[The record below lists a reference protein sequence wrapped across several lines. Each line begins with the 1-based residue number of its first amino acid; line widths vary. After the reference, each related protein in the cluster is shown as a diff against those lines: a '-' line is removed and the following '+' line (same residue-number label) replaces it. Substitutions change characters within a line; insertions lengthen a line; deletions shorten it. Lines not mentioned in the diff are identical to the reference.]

1 MAGHQDPPEFSVAG
15 AGGEAV
21 ATFTITTEGTVNSAS
36 EVVADMV
43 TGMIEARN
51 WTPEQAAAAFSAGWS
66 NGYLS
71 IRPPGAM
78 IRSDLQDGHT

>member
-21 ATFTITTEGTVNSAS
+21 TTFTIATDGTVNCTS
-36 EVVADMV
+36 EVVADMI
-43 TGMIEARN
+43 TSMIAARN
-51 WTPEQAAAAFSAGWS
+51 WSPEEAAVAFTGGWF

-71 IRPPGAM
+71 ISLRP
-78 IRSDLQDGHT
+78 R

>member
-21 ATFTITTEGTVNSAS
+21 ATFTITTDGTVNSAS
-36 EVVADMV
+36 EVVA
-43 TGMIEARN
+43 GMITSMIAARS
-51 WTPEQAAAAFSAGWS
+51 WTPEQAAVAFTGGWS

-71 IRPPGAM
+71 ISLRP
-78 IRSDLQDGHT
+78 R